1 MNGLQFRMTE
11 FAKMGEINRGY
22 KRVIFQP
29 RDSDL
34 SDFRRILVKVI
45 EFTGSGI
52 GKSHRGKFGSK
63 GCGINPQQASHETN
77 YASHPELLPVRQ
89 KDEKRDRFKLRV
101 DLPLNSSGQNFDVS
115 IFQNTR

>member
-45 EFTGSGI
+45 DFTGS
-52 GKSHRGKFGSK
+52 SDVEPVSVNLTGSK
-63 GCGINPQQASHETN
+63 CCGINPQQASRETN
-77 YASHPELLPVRQ
+77 YASHPERLPARQ
-89 KDEKRDRFKLRV
+89 KDEKRDRFTLRV
-101 DLPLNSSGQNFDVS
+101 DLPLNVERAQF
-115 IFQNTR
+115 